1 MNLIDPDRHQYW
13 NSDIRKHL
21 CCEKLFTKK
30 TFQRSNEKNINLY
43 KNIDSFCILS

>member
-30 TFQRSNEKNINLY
+30 KRFKEAMRKI
-43 KNIDSFCILS
+43 